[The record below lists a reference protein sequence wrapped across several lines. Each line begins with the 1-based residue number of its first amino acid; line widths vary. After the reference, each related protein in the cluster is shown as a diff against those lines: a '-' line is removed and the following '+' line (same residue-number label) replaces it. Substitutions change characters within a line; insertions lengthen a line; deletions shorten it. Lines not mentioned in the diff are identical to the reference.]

1 MSIILKRK
9 NMLPKKKLLVEGFKR
24 SIYWN
29 IYKVID
35 SLVVE
40 IADVEKLLDSSYQEV
55 KIFFFLLMIIQKA
68 TIKFLLILLKNIF
81 FQELK

>member
-1 MSIILKRK
+1 
-9 NMLPKKKLLVEGFKR
+9 MLPKKKLLVEGFKR

-29 IYKVID
+29 KYKVID
-35 SLVVE
+35 STVVE
-40 IADVEKLLDSSYQEV
+40 ITDVEKYIRELLDSSYQEV
-55 KIFFFLLMIIQKA
+55 KRFFFLLMIIQKA

>member
-1 MSIILKRK
+1 
-9 NMLPKKKLLVEGFKR
+9 MLPKKKLLVEGFKR